1 MATARR
7 GSSKS
12 ASSCSSST
20 MESIAFW
27 LLLAAVIAGSILL
40 ILAFYRMYSTTQ
52 KKEPYQNEPRML
64 IYFSM
69 NGCGHCQ
76 AFNPEWDE
84 LVAKVAKDE
93 LMKGKITLLK
103 LDAEDARKY
112 GVDRFPTVM
121 YVKGEEK
128 VEYEGERTAA
138 ALSEFIDKMMAEGSS
153 SKLPAEEKTATAAE
167 DKKASADK

>member
-1 MATARR
+1 MATIRR
-7 GSSKS
+7 SKS
-12 ASSCSSST
+12 AAASCSSST

-40 ILAFYRMYSTTQ
+40 IMAFYRMYSTAASG

-93 LMKGKITLLK
+93 LLKGKITMLK
-103 LDAEDARKY
+103 LDSEDARKY

-121 YVKGEEK
+121 FVKGDEK
-128 VEYEGERTAA
+128 VEYEGDRTAA
-138 ALSEFIDKMMAEGSS
+138 ALSEFIDKMMAEDAP
-153 SKLPAEEKTATAAE
+153 KPKAETAPE
-167 DKKASADK
+167 PPKA